1 MTANLGMGAAVTEG
15 GFRRHPRVVDGA
27 LIRGPHIAPR
37 LKPGLGQ
44 HCAEAYRA
52 KRLPLSECPSGQRFA
67 EPSLQD
73 GNTPTPGWL
82 VPEVNRPPESR
93 PCPIAHP
100 ARAARTPPAR
110 RRREIPGPRA
120 AAARPR
126 RAGARS
132 P

>member
-1 MTANLGMGAAVTEG
+1 MAANWGWPRQLRKAVDD
-15 GFRRHPRVVDGA
+15 R
-27 LIRGPHIAPR
+27 LIGGPHVVPR
-37 LKPGLGQ
+37 LKPGLGR
-44 HCAEAYRA
+44 HCAKAQRA

-120 AAARPR
+120 AAARPDPTS
-126 RAGARS
+126 AG
-132 P
+132 